1 MMPEKV
7 TKEERLA
14 EQIMDVVSK
23 AREMLQEPTNEQL
36 PLPSNEEE
44 VERKDPKPMADET
57 ENLNQK
63 EEGFGLGGE
72 EVGSPVKKEEEQ
84 TPREIMIAIS
94 KLRDAERKRIMEKLY
109 ELGNKMGL
117 YPQLARL
124 KAKQQNK

>member
-1 MMPEKV
+1 MPEKV

-14 EQIMDVVSK
+14 EQIMDVVTK

-84 TPREIMIAIS
+84 TPREIMNFP
-94 KLRDAERKRIMEKLY
+94 
-109 ELGNKMGL
+109 LGRSLPRAPSRCSSLN
-117 YPQLARL
+117 
-124 KAKQQNK
+124 

>member
-1 MMPEKV
+1 MPEKV

-94 KLRDAERKRIMEKLY
+94 KLREAERKRIMEKL
-109 ELGNKMGL
+109 
-117 YPQLARL
+117 
-124 KAKQQNK
+124 

>member
-1 MMPEKV
+1 MPEKV
-7 TKEERLA
+7 KKEERLA

>member
-1 MMPEKV
+1 MPEKV

-124 KAKQQNK
+124 KAQQQNK

>member
-1 MMPEKV
+1 MPEKV